1 MTQEEKTKLEKELSE
16 KYKVKVTI
24 KKFDRDYSKDP
35 FFVRK
40 LEEAKE
46 VWSRIKFPEGFF
58 DRKPVLQG

>member
-35 FFVRK
+35 FFVKK
-40 LEEAKE
+40 LEEAKDF
-46 VWSRIKFPEGFF
+46 VSKVKWPEGFF
-58 DRKPVLQG
+58 DRKPILQG

>member
-35 FFVRK
+35 FFVKKIRR
-40 LEEAKE
+40 
-46 VWSRIKFPEGFF
+46 S
-58 DRKPVLQG
+58 